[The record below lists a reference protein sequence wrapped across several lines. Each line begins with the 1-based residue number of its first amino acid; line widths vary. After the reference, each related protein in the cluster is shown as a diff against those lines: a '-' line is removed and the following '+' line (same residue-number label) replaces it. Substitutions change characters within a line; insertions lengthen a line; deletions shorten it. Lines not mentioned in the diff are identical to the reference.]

1 MYIDPVGPCESYS
14 AKLSR
19 IFPDIEFTVENKAD
33 AK

>member
-19 IFPDIEFTVENKAD
+19 IFPDIEFTVRKQG
-33 AK
+33 